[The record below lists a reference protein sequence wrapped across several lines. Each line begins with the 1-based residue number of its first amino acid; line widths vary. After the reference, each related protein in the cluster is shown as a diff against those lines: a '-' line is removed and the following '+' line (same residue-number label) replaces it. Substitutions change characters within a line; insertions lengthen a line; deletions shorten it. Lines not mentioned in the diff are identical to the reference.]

1 MPPISLF
8 SHLDRLLFKVLTVG
22 LLMRSPSDRYIV
34 LTHVA
39 ISPLLGS
46 WLV

>member
-8 SHLDRLLFKVLTVG
+8 SHLDRLLFKVLG
-22 LLMRSPSDRYIV
+22 LQMRSPSDRYIV

-46 WLV
+46 WLI